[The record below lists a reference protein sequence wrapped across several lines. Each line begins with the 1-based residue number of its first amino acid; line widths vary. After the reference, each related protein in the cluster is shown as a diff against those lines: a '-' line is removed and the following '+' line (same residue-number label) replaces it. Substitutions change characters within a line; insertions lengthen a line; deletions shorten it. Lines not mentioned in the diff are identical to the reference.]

1 MIEKLY
7 EKNYL
12 DKIKKEQLFKF
23 EDLYYIAEEIIKEK
37 GLENYVYKIVSKEYP
52 AYNYYDRKVELN
64 LNLNSFWVK
73 AFEEEAR
80 LNYKG
85 PVNYYNLLFL
95 FSVMHELRH
104 AEQKKILIE
113 DYEKYDKYFLRNM
126 ITNTIRSYYF
136 PSDHDKL
143 YSEYDAFVNPMFDIT
158 KVGELTKT
166 EDIKLINRNIARK
179 ILYAYIDFNGK
190 IKCPIEINEEIT
202 SALWN
207 RLYDESQS
215 IGEQYNSLYYQCE
228 DAYYHA
234 CTTKR
239 KIKDTLE
246 ERLKNGD
253 RVENITDLRDIWL
266 GKKETKDLVK
276 TLCKKN

>member
-7 EKNYL
+7 TKNYL
-12 DKIKKEQLFKF
+12 DKINKEQLFKF

-37 GLENYVYKIVSKEYP
+37 GLQNYVYKIVSKDAP
-52 AYNYYDRKVELN
+52 TYNYYNRKVELN
-64 LNLNSFWVK
+64 SDINSYWVK
-73 AFEEEAR
+73 AFEKEAR
-80 LNYKG
+80 LTNKG

-95 FSVMHELRH
+95 YSVMHELRH
-104 AEQKKILIE
+104 AEQKKLLIE
-113 DYEKYDKYFLRNM
+113 DYEKCDKYFLRNM
-126 ITNTIRSYYF
+126 ITTTIRSYYY
-136 PSDHDKL
+136 PNDHDKL

-158 KVGELTKT
+158 KIGELTKA

-179 ILYAYIDFNGK
+179 ILYAYIDFYGK

-207 RLYDESQS
+207 RLYADSQR
-215 IGEQYNSLYYQCE
+215 IGEEYNSLYFQFE

-234 CTTKR
+234 CMAKH
-239 KIKDTLE
+239 KIDASLE
-246 ERLKNGD
+246 ECLKIGD
-253 RVENITDLRDIWL
+253 KVDNITDLRDVWL
-266 GKKETKDLVK
+266 GKQESKDLVK